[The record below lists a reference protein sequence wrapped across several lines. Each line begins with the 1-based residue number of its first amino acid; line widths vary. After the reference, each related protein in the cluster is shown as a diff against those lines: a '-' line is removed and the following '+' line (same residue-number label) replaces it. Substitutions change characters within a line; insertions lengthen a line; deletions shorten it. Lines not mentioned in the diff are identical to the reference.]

1 MAAHTGN
8 TLMQDTHILQKI
20 LLHPIFLMR
29 EKKNYRHQ
37 LIIVN
42 FFNKYKASIG
52 TKSKKKK
59 KKSMDKKVITYFLE
73 VSQTLHDTFI
83 PILMQFY
90 RFYCHFV

>member
-1 MAAHTGN
+1 
-8 TLMQDTHILQKI
+8 MQDTHILQKI

-52 TKSKKKK
+52 TKSKKKNK
-59 KKSMDKKVITYFLE
+59 KKYG
-73 VSQTLHDTFI
+73 
-83 PILMQFY
+83 
-90 RFYCHFV
+90 